1 MGAGD
6 GGESPGEIKAR
17 SSDGPPERR
26 RDEPDPVAAE
36 FVLRL
41 GRSLQ
46 CYGLSSQ
53 RLEDLLGATAERLG
67 LSGHQFFSTP
77 TSIMASF
84 GPVGRQ
90 RTHMLRTEPGEVNLG
105 KLAELERLGVE
116 VAEGRSTPAE
126 GSAAIDRIAAA
137 PSPYGP
143 ALTTV
148 AFGLVSGAACQFL
161 GGGGREVLAASL
173 LGLGLGFLALLTGA
187 LPRLGGVFEP
197 LAAFLVSAGA
207 IGMAH
212 LLGPMSVLIATLAGL
227 IVLLPGL
234 TLTTAMTELATR
246 HLASGV
252 ARLSGAFST
261 FLTLAFGVALG
272 NRVGTEI
279 FGAAPAAAAASSAT
293 WASLVALVLA
303 PLCFTVILRAEPR
316 DAPWI
321 VLAGALGVLGGRI
334 GAATFG
340 VELGTFA
347 GSFAVALAGNLYER
361 WRRRPAAV
369 IVVPGILLLVPGSV
383 GFRSLTSLI
392 EREALTGIETAFS
405 MILTAIALVAG
416 MLVAGVIVPERRIGG
431 GA

>member
-1 MGAGD
+1 VTQNAGVSATD
-6 GGESPGEIKAR
+6 QATV
-17 SSDGPPERR
+17 ERR
-26 RDEPDPVAAE
+26 RDEPDPVAPE

-41 GRSLQ
+41 GRAMQ
-46 CYGLSSQ
+46 VYGMSAR
-53 RLEDLLGATAERLG
+53 RLEDLLGAAADRLR
-67 LSGHQFFSTP
+67 LTGHQFFSTP

-105 KLAELERLGVE
+105 KLAELEQVGID
-116 VAEGRSTPAE
+116 VAEGRCTPAE
-126 GSAAIDRIAAA
+126 GSAAVDRIAAA
-137 PSPYGP
+137 PSPYGK

-148 AFGLVSGAACQFL
+148 AYGLLSGAACQFL
-161 GGGGREVLAASL
+161 GGGERESLAGAA
-173 LGLGLGFLALLTGA
+173 LGLGLGVFALLIGA
-187 LPRLGGVFEP
+187 VPRVGGVFEP
-197 LAAFLVSAGA
+197 LAAFLVSAAA
-207 IGMAH
+207 IGLAH
-212 LLGPMSVLIATLAGL
+212 VLGPMSVLTATVAGL

-272 NRVGTEI
+272 NSVGAAI
-279 FGAAPAAAAASSAT
+279 FGAAPAAPAVVGPLPL
-293 WASLVALVLA
+293 WARITALIVA

-321 VLAGALGVLGGRI
+321 VLAGALGVMGGRL

-347 GSFAVALAGNLYER
+347 GSLVVALAGSVYER
-361 WRRRPAAV
+361 LRRRQASV
-369 IVVPGILLLVPGSV
+369 VVVPGILLLVPGSV
-383 GFRSLTSLI
+383 GFRSLSSLMD
-392 EREALTGIETAFS
+392 RQAVTGIETAFS

-416 MLVAGVIVPERRIGG
+416 MLVAGVILPERRIGT

>member
-1 MGAGD
+1 MTQNAGVSATD
-6 GGESPGEIKAR
+6 QATV
-17 SSDGPPERR
+17 ERR

-41 GRSLQ
+41 GRAMQ
-46 CYGLSSQ
+46 VYGMSAR
-53 RLEDLLGATAERLG
+53 RLEDLLGAAADRLR
-67 LSGHQFFSTP
+67 LTGHQFVSTP

-105 KLAELERLGVE
+105 KLAELEQVGID
-116 VAEGRSTPAE
+116 VAEGRCTPAE
-126 GSAAIDRIAAA
+126 GSAAVDRIAAA
-137 PSPYGP
+137 PSPYGK

-148 AFGLVSGAACQFL
+148 AYGLLSGAACQFL
-161 GGGGREVLAASL
+161 GGGERETLAGAA
-173 LGLGLGFLALLTGA
+173 LGLGLGVFALLIGA
-187 LPRLGGVFEP
+187 VPRIGGVFEP

-207 IGMAH
+207 IGLAH
-212 LLGPMSVLIATLAGL
+212 LLGPMSVLTATVAGL

-234 TLTTAMTELATR
+234 TLSTAMTELATR

-272 NRVGTEI
+272 NRVGEAI
-279 FGAAPAAAAASSAT
+279 FGAPPAAQAVGWVDLAG
-293 WASLVALVLA
+293 LVALIVA

-321 VLAGALGVLGGRI
+321 VLAGALGVMGGRL

-347 GSFAVALAGNLYER
+347 GSLVVGLAGSVYER
-361 WRRRPAAV
+361 LRRRQASV
-369 IVVPGILLLVPGSV
+369 VVVPGILLLVPGSV
-383 GFRSLTSLI
+383 GFRSLTNLMD
-392 EREALTGIETAFS
+392 RQAVTGIETAFS

-416 MLVAGVIVPERRIGG
+416 MLVAGVILPERRIGP

>member
-1 MGAGD
+1 MTQNAGVSATD
-6 GGESPGEIKAR
+6 QATV
-17 SSDGPPERR
+17 ERR

-41 GRSLQ
+41 GRAMQ
-46 CYGLSSQ
+46 VYGMSAR
-53 RLEDLLGATAERLG
+53 RLEDLLGAAADRLR
-67 LSGHQFFSTP
+67 LTGHQFFSTP

-105 KLAELERLGVE
+105 KLAELEQAGID
-116 VAEGRSTPAE
+116 VAEGRCTPAE
-126 GSAAIDRIAAA
+126 GSAAVDRITAA
-137 PSPYGP
+137 PSPYGK

-148 AFGLVSGAACQFL
+148 AYGLLSGAACQFL
-161 GGGGREVLAASL
+161 GGGERESLAGAA
-173 LGLGLGFLALLTGA
+173 LGLGLGVLALLIGA
-187 LPRLGGVFEP
+187 VPRVRGVFEP
-197 LAAFLVSAGA
+197 LAAFLVSAAA
-207 IGMAH
+207 IGLAH
-212 LLGPMSVLIATLAGL
+212 VLGPMSVLTATVAGL

-272 NRVGTEI
+272 NSVGAAI
-279 FGAAPAAAAASSAT
+279 FGAAPAAPAVVGPM
-293 WASLVALVLA
+293 WARITALIVA

-321 VLAGALGVLGGRI
+321 VLAGALGVMGGRL

-347 GSFAVALAGNLYER
+347 GSLVVALAGSVYER
-361 WRRRPAAV
+361 LRRRQASV
-369 IVVPGILLLVPGSV
+369 VVVPGILLLVPGSV
-383 GFRSLTSLI
+383 GFRSLTSLLD
-392 EREALTGIETAFS
+392 RQAVTGIETAFS

-416 MLVAGVIVPERRIGG
+416 MLVAGVILPERRIGT

>member
-1 MGAGD
+1 VDQGAGVPR
-6 GGESPGEIKAR
+6 GAGEDTSAV
-17 SSDGPPERR
+17 ERR
-26 RDEPDPVAAE
+26 RSEPDPVAAE

-53 RLEDLLGATAERLG
+53 RLEDLLGATAERIG

-105 KLAELERLGVE
+105 KLAELDRLGLD
-116 VAEGRSTPAE
+116 VAMGRCTPAQ
-126 GSAAIDRIAAA
+126 GSVEIDRIAAA

-161 GGGGREVLAASL
+161 GGGGREVLAASV
-173 LGLGLGFLALLTGA
+173 LGVGLGFLALLTGA

-261 FLTLAFGVALG
+261 FLPLAFGVALG
-272 NRVGTEI
+272 NRVGAAI
-279 FGAAPAAAAASSAT
+279 FGAAPTAAAAPWAA
-293 WASLVALVLA
+293 WASVVALLVA

-321 VLAGALGVLGGRI
+321 VGAGALGVLGGRV

-392 EREALTGIETAFS
+392 DREALTGIETAFS

-416 MLVAGVIVPERRIGG
+416 MLMAGVIVPERRIGS

>member
-1 MGAGD
+1 MQVTGMTAGD
-6 GGESPGEIKAR
+6 GGESSGEIKGR
-17 SSDGPPERR
+17 SRGGEL
-26 RDEPDPVAAE
+26 EPVAAE

-41 GRSLQ
+41 GRALQ

-90 RTHMLRTEPGEVNLG
+90 HTHMLRTEPGEVNLG
-105 KLAELERLGVE
+105 KLAALDRLGVQ
-116 VAEGRSTPAE
+116 VADGRCTPEE
-126 GSAAIDRIAAA
+126 GSAEIVRIAAA
-137 PSPYGP
+137 PPPYGP
-143 ALTTV
+143 MPVTL

-161 GGGGREVLAASL
+161 GGGGREVLAAAV

-212 LLGPMSVLIATLAGL
+212 LLGPMSVLTATLAGL

-234 TLTTAMTELATR
+234 TLTTAMAELATR

-261 FLTLAFGVALG
+261 FLALAFGVALG
-272 NRVGTEI
+272 NRVGAAV
-279 FGAAPAAAAASSAT
+279 FGAAPGVAASPGPA
-293 WASLVALVLA
+293 WASVIALLVA

-321 VLAGALGVLGGRI
+321 VLAGALGVLGGRL

-347 GSFAVALAGNLYER
+347 GAFAVALAGNVYER
-361 WRRRPAAV
+361 WRRRPSAV

-392 EREALTGIETAFS
+392 DREPVTGIETAFS

-416 MLVAGVIVPERRIGG
+416 MLVAGVIVPERRIGS